1 MALKILFS
9 PSESKISLNTNDK
22 FDGKNLIFSELFN
35 KRAEILKRYDEFLK
49 SANLDEIKK
58 LFGLKELEDSGCLP
72 ITDGQLKAMAQ
83 RISETVYA
91 ILDQKYGSTSN
102 LKLVR
107 TKNSHRSMEDIIF
120 DPNPPKNIKIKLDDD
135 SSFSIFIL
143 KYTCPCFC

>member
-58 LFGLKELEDSGCLP
+58 LFGLKELEDSE
-72 ITDGQLKAMAQ
+72 QL
-83 RISETVYA
+83 RES
-91 ILDQKYGSTSN
+91 LFQKRQHKSY
-102 LKLVR
+102 LK
-107 TKNSHRSMEDIIF
+107 I
-120 DPNPPKNIKIKLDDD
+120 
-135 SSFSIFIL
+135 
-143 KYTCPCFC
+143 